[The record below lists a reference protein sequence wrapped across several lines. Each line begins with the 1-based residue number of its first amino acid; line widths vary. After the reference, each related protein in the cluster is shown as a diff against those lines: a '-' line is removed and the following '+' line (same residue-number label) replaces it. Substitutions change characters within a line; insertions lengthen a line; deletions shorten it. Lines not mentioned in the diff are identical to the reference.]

1 MIPSIP
7 QSKTFTRGYTTYM
20 VVFFIFLFAPL
31 VVVGV
36 FAFNDSQFPSL
47 PWRGFT
53 LDWFLSSTGRIGIF
67 HDDGLI
73 GSVGTSLKVAVVVT
87 ILSLTI
93 GTLNAFLLER
103 AQFRGKG
110 LLLTMML
117 WPLVIPGVILGVSI
131 LQFASTVANGLED
144 TLGISINALRPGLP
158 LVIIGQFSF
167 IVTIA
172 TLVIAA
178 RLRKFDTT
186 LEEAALDLG
195 ATRLGAIRTVT
206 LPFLTPGLIGAGVIS
221 FLMSFENFNTT
232 LMLVGSEAPVTIRMF
247 TQIRDGTTPV
257 VNALSLILMVVM
269 AVFAFG
275 LLLTSGGEKKEAA
288 T

>member
-7 QSKTFTRGYTTYM
+7 QSRMFKYGYAAYI
-20 VVFFIFLFAPL
+20 VVFFAVLFAPL
-31 VVVGV
+31 AVVGI

-67 HDDGLI
+67 HDDGLL
-73 GSVGTSLKVAVVVT
+73 GSVGTSLKVAVAVT
-87 ILSLTI
+87 VLSVTI

-103 AQFRGKG
+103 AQFPGKSI
-110 LLLTMML
+110 LFTMML

-131 LQFASTVANGLED
+131 LQFSSTVANGLED
-144 TLGISINALRPGLP
+144 TIGLSIDALRPGLP
-158 LVIIGQFSF
+158 LVVLGQFSF

-178 RLRKFDTT
+178 RLRKFDIA

-195 ATRLGAIRTVT
+195 ATRLGAVRTVT
-206 LPFLTPGLIGAGVIS
+206 LPFLSPALIGAGIIS

-257 VNALSLILMVVM
+257 VNALSLILMIVM
-269 AVFAFG
+269 ALFAFG
-275 LLLTSGGEKKEAA
+275 LLLNTGRQQTQPAA
-288 T
+288 

>member
-1 MIPSIP
+1 MIRSIP
-7 QSKTFTRGYTTYM
+7 QSGAFKLGYGAY
-20 VVFFIFLFAPL
+20 VLVFFVYLFAPL

-67 HDDGLI
+67 HDNGLI
-73 GSVGTSLKVAVVVT
+73 GSVGTSLKVGVAVTALSVT
-87 ILSLTI
+87 V
-93 GTLNAFLLER
+93 GTVNAFLLER
-103 AQFRGKG
+103 ARFPGKSV
-110 LLLTMML
+110 LYTMML

-131 LQFASTVANGLED
+131 LQFSSTIANTLED
-144 TLGISINALRPGLP
+144 TVGFRIDSLRPGLP
-158 LVIIGQFSF
+158 LVVLGQFSF

-172 TLVIAA
+172 SLVIAA
-178 RLRKFDTT
+178 RLRRFDMA

-195 ATRLGAIRTVT
+195 ATRWEAVRTIT
-206 LPFLTPGLIGAGVIS
+206 LPYLRPAMIGAGIIS

-247 TQIRDGTTPV
+247 TQIREGTTPV
-257 VNALSLILMVVM
+257 VNALSLLLIIVM
-269 AVFAFG
+269 ACAALG
-275 LLLTSGGEKKEAA
+275 LLFTGERKREHAR
-288 T
+288 

>member
-1 MIPSIP
+1 MLTTIP
-7 QSKTFTRGYTTYM
+7 QSKTFKFGYAAYI
-20 VVFFIFLFAPL
+20 VLFFLFLFAPL

-36 FAFNDSQFPSL
+36 FAFNDSQFPSF

-53 LDWFLSSTGRIGIF
+53 LDWFFSSTGRIGIF
-67 HDDGLI
+67 NDRGLI
-73 GSVGTSLKVAVVVT
+73 GSLGTSFKVAVAVT
-87 ILSLTI
+87 VLSLVV
-93 GTLNAFLLER
+93 GTMNAFLMER
-103 AQFRGKG
+103 AQFRGKSF
-110 LLLTMML
+110 LFTMML

-144 TLGISINALRPGLP
+144 RFGIFLDFLRPGLP
-158 LVIIGQFSF
+158 LVILGQFSF

-178 RLRKFDTT
+178 RLRKFDMA
-186 LEEAALDLG
+186 LEEAARDLG
-195 ATRLGAIRTVT
+195 ASSLSAIRTVT
-206 LPFLTPGLIGAGVIS
+206 LPFLTPALIGAGVIS

-257 VNALSLILMVVM
+257 INALSLLMMLVM
-269 AVFAFG
+269 ATLGFA
-275 LLLTSGGEKKEAA
+275 LLFANRGDQDKS
-288 T
+288 

>member
-7 QSKTFTRGYTTYM
+7 QSRTFRIGYAAYV
-20 VVFFIFLFAPL
+20 VVFFACLFAPL
-31 VVVGV
+31 AVVGV

-53 LDWFLSSTGRIGIF
+53 LDWFFSDSGRIGLF
-67 HDDGLI
+67 HDDGLLR
-73 GSVGTSLKVAVVVT
+73 SVGTSVRVGIGVTALSVV
-87 ILSLTI
+87 I

-103 AQFRGKG
+103 AQFRGKSI
-110 LLLTMML
+110 LFTMML

-131 LQFASTVANGLED
+131 LQFSSTVANALED
-144 TLGISINALRPGLP
+144 VVGLSINALRPGLP
-158 LVIIGQFSF
+158 LVVLGQFSF

-172 TLVIAA
+172 TLVISA
-178 RLRKFDTT
+178 RLRKFDIV

-195 ATRLGAIRTVT
+195 ATRLQAVRTVT
-206 LPFLTPGLIGAGVIS
+206 LPFLSPALIGAAIIS

-232 LMLVGSEAPVTIRMF
+232 LMLVGSDAPVTIRMF

-269 AVFAFG
+269 AMFAMG
-275 LLLTSGGEKKEAA
+275 LLLTSSRQSK
-288 T
+288 

>member
-7 QSKTFTRGYTTYM
+7 QSRAFQVGYAIYI
-20 VVFFIFLFAPL
+20 VVFFTYLFAPL
-31 VVVGV
+31 AVVGV

-53 LDWFLSSTGRIGIF
+53 LDWFFSDTGRIGLF
-67 HDDGLI
+67 HDDGLLN
-73 GSVGTSLKVAVVVT
+73 SVGTSLKVAIGVTVLSVVV
-87 ILSLTI
+87 

-103 AQFRGKG
+103 AQFPGKS
-110 LLLTMML
+110 LLFTMML

-131 LQFASTVANGLED
+131 LQFSSTVANGLED
-144 TLGISINALRPGLP
+144 VFGLTINALRPGLP
-158 LVIIGQFSF
+158 LVVLGQFSF

-172 TLVIAA
+172 TLVISA
-178 RLRKFDTT
+178 RLRKFDLV

-195 ATRLGAIRTVT
+195 ATRLEAVRTVT
-206 LPFLTPGLIGAGVIS
+206 LPFLSPALIGAAIIS

-269 AVFAFG
+269 AMFALG
-275 LLLTSGGEKKEAA
+275 LLFTSGRQERESTA
-288 T
+288 

>member
-1 MIPSIP
+1 MLTTIP
-7 QSKTFTRGYTTYM
+7 QSRTFKFGYALYIFL
-20 VVFFIFLFAPL
+20 FFVYLFAPL

-53 LDWFLSSTGRIGIF
+53 LDWFTSSSGRIGIF
-67 HDDGLI
+67 YDRGLI
-73 GSVGTSLKVAVVVT
+73 GSLGTSFKVAVAVT
-87 ILSLTI
+87 VLSLVV
-93 GTLNAFLLER
+93 GTMNAFLMER
-103 AQFRGKG
+103 ARFPGKSI
-110 LLLTMML
+110 LFTMML

-144 TLGISINALRPGLP
+144 RFGIFLDFLRPGLP
-158 LVIIGQFSF
+158 LVILGQFSF

-178 RLRKFDTT
+178 RLRKFDIT
-186 LEEAALDLG
+186 LEEAARDLG
-195 ATRLGAIRTVT
+195 ASSLGAIRTVT
-206 LPFLTPGLIGAGVIS
+206 IPFLIPALIGAGVIS

-257 VNALSLILMVVM
+257 INALSLLMMLVM
-269 AVFAFG
+269 ATLGFSLLFANRG
-275 LLLTSGGEKKEAA
+275 DKEKK
-288 T
+288 

>member
-7 QSKTFTRGYTTYM
+7 QSQAFKVGYAAYV
-20 VVFFIFLFAPL
+20 VVFFAYLFAPL
-31 VVVGV
+31 AVVGV

-53 LDWFLSSTGRIGIF
+53 LDWFLSDTGRIGLF
-67 HDDGLI
+67 YDDGLL
-73 GSVGTSLKVAVVVT
+73 GSVGTSVKVGIGVTVLSVVF
-87 ILSLTI
+87 
-93 GTLNAFLLER
+93 GTMNAFLLER
-103 AQFRGKG
+103 ARFRGKSI
-110 LLLTMML
+110 LFTMML

-131 LQFASTVANGLED
+131 LQFSSTVANGLED
-144 TLGISINALRPGLP
+144 VFGLSIDALRPGLP
-158 LVIIGQFSF
+158 LVVLGQFSF

-178 RLRKFDTT
+178 RLRKFDVV

-195 ATRLGAIRTVT
+195 ATRLQAVRTVT
-206 LPFLTPGLIGAGVIS
+206 LPFLSPAIIGAAIIS

-257 VNALSLILMVVM
+257 VNALSLILMIVM
-269 AVFAFG
+269 ACFALG
-275 LLLTSGGEKKEAA
+275 LLLTSGRQQADTAA
-288 T
+288 

>member
-7 QSKTFTRGYTTYM
+7 QSQAFKVGYAAYV
-20 VVFFIFLFAPL
+20 VVFFAYLFAPL
-31 VVVGV
+31 AVVGV

-53 LDWFLSSTGRIGIF
+53 LDWFLSDTGRIGLF
-67 HDDGLI
+67 YDDGLL
-73 GSVGTSLKVAVVVT
+73 GSVGTSVKVGIGVTVLSVVF
-87 ILSLTI
+87 
-93 GTLNAFLLER
+93 GTMNAFLLER

-110 LLLTMML
+110 ILFTMML

-131 LQFASTVANGLED
+131 LQFSSTVANGLED
-144 TLGISINALRPGLP
+144 VFGLSIDALRPGLP
-158 LVIIGQFSF
+158 LVVLGQFSF

-178 RLRKFDTT
+178 RLRKFDVV

-195 ATRLGAIRTVT
+195 ATRLQAVRTVT
-206 LPFLTPGLIGAGVIS
+206 LPFLSPAIIGAAIIS

-257 VNALSLILMVVM
+257 VNALSLILMIVM
-269 AVFAFG
+269 ACFALG
-275 LLLTSGGEKKEAA
+275 LLLTSGRQQADTAA
-288 T
+288 

>member
-1 MIPSIP
+1 MLTTIP
-7 QSKTFTRGYTTYM
+7 QSRTFKFGYAFYI
-20 VVFFIFLFAPL
+20 VLFFIYLFAPL

-36 FAFNDSQFPSL
+36 FSFNDSQFPSL

-53 LDWFLSSTGRIGIF
+53 LDWFLSSSGRIGIF
-67 HDDGLI
+67 HDRGLI
-73 GSVGTSLKVAVVVT
+73 GSLGTSLKVAFAVT
-87 ILSLTI
+87 VLSLVV
-93 GTLNAFLLER
+93 GTMNAFLMER
-103 AQFRGKG
+103 AQFRGKSI
-110 LLLTMML
+110 LFTMML

-144 TLGISINALRPGLP
+144 RFGIFVDFLRPGLP
-158 LVIIGQFSF
+158 LVIMGQFSF

-178 RLRKFDTT
+178 RLRKFDIT
-186 LEEAALDLG
+186 LEEAARDLG
-195 ATRLGAIRTVT
+195 ASSLGAIRTVT
-206 LPFLTPGLIGAGVIS
+206 LPFLTPALIGAGVIS

-257 VNALSLILMVVM
+257 INALSLLMMLVM
-269 AVFAFG
+269 ATIGFA
-275 LLLTSGGEKKEAA
+275 LLFANRGDQKK

>member
-1 MIPSIP
+1 MLTTIP
-7 QSKTFTRGYTTYM
+7 QSKTFKFGYALYI
-20 VVFFIFLFAPL
+20 VLFFIYLFSPL
-31 VVVGV
+31 VVVGI

-67 HDDGLI
+67 HDRGLI
-73 GSVGTSLKVAVVVT
+73 GSIGTSFKVAVAVT
-87 ILSLTI
+87 VLSLI
-93 GTLNAFLLER
+93 VGTMNAFLMER
-103 AQFRGKG
+103 AQFRGKS
-110 LLLTMML
+110 LLFTMML

-144 TLGISINALRPGLP
+144 RFGIFIDFLRPGLP
-158 LVIIGQFSF
+158 LVIFGQFSF

-178 RLRKFDTT
+178 RLRKFDIT
-186 LEEAALDLG
+186 LEEAARDLG
-195 ATRLGAIRTVT
+195 ATSLGAIRTVT
-206 LPFLTPGLIGAGVIS
+206 LPFLFPALIGAGVIS

-257 VNALSLILMVVM
+257 VNALSLLMMLVM
-269 AVFAFG
+269 ATIGFG
-275 LLLTSGGEKKEAA
+275 LLFANRGDQEK

>member
-7 QSKTFTRGYTTYM
+7 QSRAFTVGYATY
-20 VVFFIFLFAPL
+20 VVIFFAYLFAPL

-53 LDWFLSSTGRIGIF
+53 LDWFLSDTGRIGLF
-67 HDDGLI
+67 HDDGLL
-73 GSVGTSLKVAVVVT
+73 GSIVTSVKVAIGVTVLSVV
-87 ILSLTI
+87 I

-103 AQFRGKG
+103 AQFRGKSI
-110 LLLTMML
+110 LFTMML

-131 LQFASTVANGLED
+131 LQFSSTVANGLED
-144 TLGISINALRPGLP
+144 VFGMSINALRPGLP
-158 LVIIGQFSF
+158 LVVLGQFSF

-172 TLVIAA
+172 TLVISA
-178 RLRKFDTT
+178 RLRKFDVV

-195 ATRLGAIRTVT
+195 ATRLQAVRTVT
-206 LPFLTPGLIGAGVIS
+206 LPFLSPAIIGAAIIS

-232 LMLVGSEAPVTIRMF
+232 LMLVDSEAPVTIRMF

-257 VNALSLILMVVM
+257 VNALSLLLMIVM
-269 AVFAFG
+269 ALFALS
-275 LLLTSGGEKKEAA
+275 LLVTSGRQQSAA
-288 T
+288 DA